1 MGEVIT
7 ESWVSM
13 KQYEVEITEVLQR
26 RVRITAESEQD
37 AYSKVKEEYSKQ
49 EIVMDSSDF
58 VDCEIVIIK

>member
-1 MGEVIT
+1 VGEVIT

-26 RVRITAESEQD
+26 RVKITAESEQG
-37 AYSKVKEEYSKQ
+37 AYNKVKEEYSKQ
-49 EIVMDSSDF
+49 IIVLDSSDF